1 MKDGERNEELIEEER
16 KMKVEAWKENG
27 KRILEVKGCK
37 MKGMES
43 MRVEKR
49 EAK

>member
-1 MKDGERNEELIEEER
+1 VELIEKER

-27 KRILEVKGCK
+27 KRILEVKERK

-43 MRVEKR
+43 MREEKR
-49 EAK
+49 EGK